1 MAGKKTKLTKKESD
15 FAKEY
20 AKTGNGTQSALKV
33 YNTKS
38 VQTAASLAS
47 ENIRKPKVIKLIQ
60 SIADRIPDDLLV
72 QKHLELLNVPR
83 IRRTYIKGDLMSEI
97 EEVDSQAIGKGLD
110 MAYKLKKLYVEE
122 EKPKGDTNN
131 FLIITDE
138 RKKELRELFLE

>member
-33 YNTKS
+33 YKTKS
-38 VQTAASLAS
+38 TNTAAVIAS
-47 ENIRKPKVIKLIQ
+47 ENLRKPKVLKVIK

-122 EKPKGDTNN
+122 EKPKGDTNI
-131 FLIITDE
+131 FIITDE